1 MDGMINRLRP
11 SDVSMSFK
19 HYLPSLCSPVVAM
32 TNPSEN
38 VDEAWMPVVFFVAT
52 PALLAVILAPG

>member
-1 MDGMINRLRP
+1 MDGTIDRP
-11 SDVSMSFK
+11 NDASTIFK
-19 HYLPSLCSPVVAM
+19 HYLPSLCSPVVAV

-38 VDEAWMPVVFFVAT
+38 VDEACFFVAA